1 MTTTVGE
8 PSSLLTSINL
18 QPHTE
23 SFSLKYFDNPST
35 ARIRAVF
42 HFPNLHGPGLCGNSI
57 HVESWQKENATWRE
71 KVWDV
76 GSLVRAFAISA
87 ASNPPGILA
96 KRRRIPRDQNHGQSC
111 RRHLRQ
117 RSPSPPPSYIRPQL
131 FTIIRQFVI
140 KFKDCAKA
148 KDETAKHKTP
158 KKSKFLLA
166 ALQESES
173 NKHLFEWVSYIQHKT
188 FRWRDIWVQDD

>member
-1 MTTTVGE
+1 MVCRRGVVVGHLPKPPPMTTTVGE

-42 HFPNLHGPGLCGNSI
+42 HFPNLHGPGLCGTVSMLNLDRKKTQL
-57 HVESWQKENATWRE
+57 EE
-71 KVWDV
+71 KKVGDV
-76 GSLVRAFAISA
+76 VSLVRAFAISA
-87 ASNPPGILA
+87 ASNPPGIPPTILA
-96 KRRRIPRDQNHGQSC
+96 KRRRIPRDQNHGQFC

-117 RSPSPPPSYIRPQL
+117 RNYL
-131 FTIIRQFVI
+131 KFIIN
-140 KFKDCAKA
+140 FKDCAKA
-148 KDETAKHKTP
+148 KDETAKHKIP

-173 NKHLFEWVSYIQHKT
+173 NKHLFE
-188 FRWRDIWVQDD
+188 

>member
-42 HFPNLHGPGLCGNSI
+42 HFPNLHEPGLCGNSI

-87 ASNPPGILA
+87 ASNPPTILA
-96 KRRRIPRDQNHGQSC
+96 KRRRIPRDQNHGQFC

-117 RSPSPPPSYIRPQL
+117 RNYLKFI
-131 FTIIRQFVI
+131 I

-166 ALQESES
+166 AFQESES